1 MKKDRWKSKVQRLS
15 RKAACIL
22 ATALMCTNSLLSG
35 GVPVLA
41 QINTDDV
48 YAIKQGTDGG
58 DRWIKLDK
66 NAEGFA
72 THHFSSYESSKEKAL
87 KVDASYGFELLKT
100 ENTKVSVEKGKKCSA
115 PSTYQG
121 SSLKLPDF
129 LKKYTWF
136 NTADNSAGN
145 IQIKISNLHIY
156 QCNNDGS
163 NGHWEDVDLV
173 RTITGYEK
181 FKGDDGVEDGYVA
194 LGDGITNSCYVGIE
208 EMKVTSDFYK
218 AGTNTKIT
226 LKSNVTLTDIDTK
239 QYIGISAKQI
249 DGQYVS
255 ANTKLSYKK
264 DGSTNVYYADYNT
277 NYDSEAFTAA
287 GFIFEDSGFD
297 YTFGR
302 IRDESPTNQEQYIG
316 TGQNMVDFKPAAPN
330 KRVSD
335 DDETKVTKNTVRDL
349 GKSWTYSV
357 EQPIASNIPEN
368 FYYDKF
374 IMRDTIE
381 ECMKILDVKVE
392 AQNKDAETIDATAMF
407 NINQSNNVVTATL
420 KNPTTNSAFYKNAVY
435 TLKIKVKMDVPDSA
449 TVAQIEALRSK
460 WTQHGHYNSEKKILT
475 EKNKASTVI
484 DEYNQPTNE
493 VSTDIHLSTST
504 DGKNEPG
511 LDITK
516 DVNLYEHQVGDKI
529 KYTVKVKNTNSKADT
544 AYFTISD
551 TTLPDSMKLD
561 FTSLKVSGIDAAN
574 YTLSQ
579 SGNGWLI
586 KSKGD
591 YALPYGATITV
602 TYEATALTA
611 SNGTCVDNTASAI
624 AAGIPSKEDKEQ
636 VYINSPKVDVEKTA
650 PDRKYKVGDTVGY
663 KVTITNRNLG
673 TFMRNIVLNDLVN
686 TEGLEIKEGSVAVL
700 VGGKNVTD
708 SLDITYQDDSK
719 GFEIK
724 TPYNLKNG
732 EIPCIGISPYNAIAH
747 WTDKIT
753 VTYDATITNAAAV
766 ENNLENVFKAPA
778 TDNTNGDKIKDDPEI
793 PSGGGEST
801 EDVTMKAPALDITK
815 KSNKQEYQ
823 VGDIGKYTLTVK
835 QTKEEMTAKNVIIN
849 DAFNQEDGVTVDP
862 ESICITFNGEDIT
875 KDCKI
880 TTENHNFRIETGKNM
895 TDEDEIEVSYQVNF
909 SKIGTYTN
917 TAVASSDNTKEDQDQ
932 NEVEVKEAEPK
943 LTIKK
948 SSDKKTYKVGD
959 IGIYTLEIGQKNQ
972 FADAKKIIIEDAFV
986 QSEGLVTDAESITV
1000 TFNDEDITKDCKITV
1015 ENGRFRIETG
1025 KDLTY
1030 EDKIIVSYKVTFT
1043 KDGTYQNNA
1052 SVTAENADPKET
1064 ENEVDVE
1071 KQDVEVIKTV
1081 NDKTKTYQVGDL
1093 VNYKV
1098 TVALTQKN
1106 TISKNVEIKDQIPDG
1121 LELLEDSIKI
1131 EGIKEYTKTSEDNTL
1146 LVKIPS
1152 LVYGEKVMVTYQ
1164 AKVLK
1169 SAAGKK
1175 LTNKATVNGEGLNPG
1190 ESSVTVEVPAPK
1202 TPTSKKTTEEP
1213 KKDSETSETPKTGDM
1228 RHVAPYTVI
1237 VVLAGIGAIAI
1248 YIKKRRSK

>member
-1 MKKDRWKSKVQRLS
+1 MKKGILKSKARKLS
-15 RKAACIL
+15 KKAACIL
-22 ATALMCTNSLLSG
+22 ATALMCVNSLCSG

-41 QINTDDV
+41 QLSVSGAEKI
-48 YAIKQGTDGG
+48 AQGTVGG
-58 DRWIKLDK
+58 DNWLGDI
-66 NAEGFA
+66 
-72 THHFSSYESSKEKAL
+72 THKYSSYESSKSKAL
-87 KVDASYGFELLKT
+87 KVDASYGFKLQKT
-100 ENTKVSVEKGKKCSA
+100 KQTKTTVEKGTECSA

-121 SSLKLPDF
+121 TDLKLPDF

-136 NTADNSAGN
+136 KTDKNSANN
-145 IQIKISNLHIY
+145 IQIKVRNLRIY

-163 NGHWEDVDLV
+163 NGRWEKVDLV
-173 RTITGYEK
+173 RTITGIEK
-181 FKGDDGVEDGYVA
+181 HSGEDGYVA
-194 LGDGITNSCYVGIE
+194 LGSGITNSCYVGIE
-208 EMKVTSDFYK
+208 EMKVRSDFYK
-218 AGTNTKIT
+218 AGTSTKIT
-226 LKSNVTLTDIDTK
+226 LKSNVTLTDIDTN

-255 ANTKLSYKK
+255 SNTKLSYKK
-264 DGSTNVYYADYNT
+264 DGSTNVYFADNDT

-287 GFIFEDSGFD
+287 GFIFEDTGFD

-302 IRDESPTNQEQYIG
+302 ISAEGPTHQEQYVG
-316 TGQNMVDFKPAAPN
+316 NGQNMVNFKPASPN
-330 KRVSD
+330 KTVSNTEEKVD
-335 DDETKVTKNTVRDL
+335 DTKNTVRDL
-349 GKSWTYSV
+349 GQSWYYFV

-374 IMRDTIE
+374 VLKDSIE
-381 ECMKILDVKVE
+381 ECMKIQDIKVE
-392 AQNKDAETIDATAMF
+392 AQNSNAETTDATAMF
-407 NINQSNNVVTATL
+407 NVKQDGNKISATL
-420 KNPTTNSAFYKNAVY
+420 KDPKNSAFYKNTIY
-435 TLKIKVKMDVPDSA
+435 TLKIKVKMDVPDNA
-449 TVAQIEALRSK
+449 TVAQLEALRTK
-460 WTQHGHYNSEKKILT
+460 WTQHGHYKSEKILA
-475 EKNKASTVI
+475 EKNQAETLV
-484 DEYNQPTNE
+484 DEYTLPTNE
-493 VSTDIHLSTST
+493 VSTDIHVSTN
-504 DGKNEPG
+504 DKNEPG

-516 DVNLYEHQVGDKI
+516 DVNRYEHQVGDKV
-529 KYTVKVKNTNSKADT
+529 KYTVKVKNTNPKADT
-544 AYFTISD
+544 AYFTVSD
-551 TTLPDSMKLD
+551 TTLPDSMKID
-561 FTSLKVSGIDAAN
+561 FSSVKVSGIDAAN

-673 TFMRNIVLNDLVN
+673 TFMRNIELSDLVN

-880 TTENHNFRIETGKNM
+880 TTENRNFRIETGKNM
-895 TDEDEIEVSYQVNF
+895 TDEDEIEVSYKVSF
-909 SKIGTYTN
+909 SKIGKYTN
-917 TAVASSDNTKEDQDQ
+917 TAVTSSDNTKEDQAH

-948 SSDKKTYKVGD
+948 ISDKKTYKVGE
-959 IGIYTLEIGQKNQ
+959 IGTYTLEVGQKNQ
-972 FADAKKIIIEDAFV
+972 FADAKKIIIDDAFE
-986 QSEGLVTDAESITV
+986 QSEGFVTDAESITV
-1000 TFNDEDITKDCKITV
+1000 KFNNSNITKDCKITV

-1025 KDLTY
+1025 KDLTSA
-1030 EDKIIVSYKVTFT
+1030 DKITVSYKVTFT
-1043 KDGTYQNNA
+1043 KDGTYKNNA
-1052 SVTAENADPKET
+1052 SVTSENADPKET
-1064 ENEVDVE
+1064 NHTVDVE
-1071 KQDVEVIKTV
+1071 KQNVKVVKTV
-1081 NDKTKTYQVGDL
+1081 NKKTKTYQVGDL

-1098 TVALTQKN
+1098 TVALTQEN
-1106 TISKNVEIKDQIPDG
+1106 TISKNVVIKDQIPDG

-1131 EGIKEYTKTSEDNTL
+1131 EGIKEYKKTSEDNTL

-1190 ESSVTVEVPAPK
+1190 ESSATVEVPD
-1202 TPTSKKTTEEP
+1202 TTKKTTEEP
-1213 KKDSETSETPKTGDM
+1213 KKDSKGSETPKTGDM
-1228 RHVAPYTVI
+1228 RHMAPYAVI
-1237 VVLAGIGAIAI
+1237 GVLAGIGAIAI

>member
-1 MKKDRWKSKVQRLS
+1 MKKGILKSKARKLS
-15 RKAACIL
+15 KKAACIL
-22 ATALMCTNSLLSG
+22 ATALMCVNSLYSG

-41 QINTDDV
+41 QLSVGGAEKIAQGTVGGDNWINTD
-48 YAIKQGTDGG
+48 KNG
-58 DRWIKLDK
+58 DDQ
-66 NAEGFA
+66 
-72 THHFSSYESSKEKAL
+72 THYYSSYESSKEKAL

-316 TGQNMVDFKPAAPN
+316 TGQNMVDFKPAAP
-330 KRVSD
+330 
-335 DDETKVTKNTVRDL
+335 TKVTKNTVRDL

-392 AQNKDAETIDATAMF
+392 AQNKDAETIDATSMF

-493 VSTDIHLSTST
+493 VSTDIHLSTAT
-504 DGKNEPG
+504 DDKNEPG
-511 LDITK
+511 LDIK
-516 DVNLYEHQVGDKI
+516 KEVNRYEHQVGDRV
-529 KYTVKVKNTNSKADT
+529 KYTVKVKNTNDKADT

-551 TTLPDSMKLD
+551 TTLPDSLALD
-561 FTSLKVSGIDAAN
+561 YSSVKVSGIDAAN
-574 YTLSQ
+574 YTITQ
-579 SGNGWLI
+579 SGNGWLL

-591 YALPYGATITV
+591 YALPYGSTITI
-602 TYEATALTA
+602 TYEATALKA
-611 SNGTCVDNTASAI
+611 SNGTCVNNTASAI

-636 VYINSPKVDVEKTA
+636 VYINSPKIDVEKTA

-673 TFMRNIVLNDLVN
+673 TFMRNIELSDLVN

-700 VGGKNVTD
+700 VGGKNVTH
-708 SLDITYQDDSK
+708 SLDITYQDDGK
-719 GFEIK
+719 GFDIK
-724 TPYNLKNG
+724 TSYNLKNG
-732 EIPCIGISPYNAIAH
+732 TIPCIGIAPYNGITN
-747 WTDKIT
+747 WIDKIT
-753 VTYDATITNAAAV
+753 VTYDATITDAAAV
-766 ENNLENVFKAPA
+766 ENDLENVFKAPA
-778 TDNTNGDKIKDDPEI
+778 TDNTNGDKIKDDPDI

-823 VGDIGKYTLTVK
+823 VGDTGKYTLTVK
-835 QTKEEMTAKNVIIN
+835 QTKEDLTAKNVVIT
-849 DAFNQEDGVTVDP
+849 DTFVQEDGVTVDP

-875 KDCKI
+875 KDCNI
-880 TTENHNFRIETGKNM
+880 TTENRNFRIETGKNM
-895 TDEDEIEVSYQVNF
+895 TDEDEIEVSYKVSF
-909 SKIGTYTN
+909 SKIGKYTN
-917 TAVASSDNTKEDQDQ
+917 TAVTSSDNTKEDQAH

-948 SSDKKTYKVGD
+948 ISDKKTYKVGE
-959 IGIYTLEIGQKNQ
+959 IGTYTLEVGQKNQ
-972 FADAKKIIIEDAFV
+972 FADAKKIIIDDAFE
-986 QSEGLVTDAESITV
+986 QSEGFVDAESITV
-1000 TFNDEDITKDCKITV
+1000 KFNNSNITKDCKITV

-1025 KDLTY
+1025 KDLTSA
-1030 EDKIIVSYKVTFT
+1030 DKITVSYKVTFT
-1043 KDGTYQNNA
+1043 KDGTYKNNA
-1052 SVTAENADPKET
+1052 SVTSENADPKET

-1071 KQDVEVIKTV
+1071 KQNVEVTKTV
-1081 NDKTKTYQVGDL
+1081 NDKSKTYQVGDL

-1121 LELLEDSIKI
+1121 LELLEDSIKV
-1131 EGIKEYTKTSEDNTL
+1131 EGIKEYTKTSENNVL

-1152 LVYGEKVMVTYQ
+1152 LIYGEKVTVTYQ